1 MTSLAQQDKHV
12 TSLAQDKPV
21 CCFFFLA
28 HAGVKN
34 MKLWDYFMEKAL
46 EINMDM
52 YFYFHMPGQI
62 PTKARYK
69 QIPYD
74 SKSSWNDI
82 KLIQIINKCE
92 NLIVKKHNNKKGV
105 IYMVSG
111 NDIPIRH
118 PKNVI
123 YETQLCIGL
132 GDNEDYETWAR
143 RRMGQ
148 RLNKYLSHN
157 DFLFR
162 KKQAFD
168 NILYKGDIHNWVE
181 GITWHAITFEDVRFL
196 NKDSAY
202 DKWMDNL
209 HDIFSRVYHK
219 LDEAY
224 DKRKRDQKNKKKKIY
239 ENMVPAIPE
248 SHPQTFYTRKT
259 FLEKG
264 EEYFKKKWPY
274 LSICTVFDWRND
286 KGLYSPPLWKDPTGN
301 DSTEYINILNRFFAK
316 FNIYGILGLTI
327 FLSIVGNDNAMT
339 FRKVDEICETNVDFY
354 NFGKK
359 LIDETEIRNVVN
371 TLASKYSY
379 HCDNDTTKIFLFNN
393 KLPFIY
399 DLTFEFNKMMGF
411 DENAC
416 KKKFLI
422 ELMSSTVFHRDIWN
436 KQNKDTVN
444 SERVANWDPIVNPKY
459 SIKF

>member
-1 MTSLAQQDKHV
+1 M

-52 YFYFHMPGQI
+52 YYYFHMPCEI
-62 PTKARYK
+62 WTSNARYK
-69 QIPYD
+69 KIPYD
-74 SKSSWNDI
+74 SESSWNDI
-82 KLIQIINKCE
+82 KFIQIINTCE
-92 NLIVKKHNNKKGV
+92 KYIVNEHKGKKGV

-111 NDIPIRH
+111 NDIPVRH
-118 PKNVI
+118 PKRVI
-123 YETQLCIGL
+123 YETQMCIGL
-132 GDNEDYETWAR
+132 GGGENYETWAKQ
-143 RRMGQ
+143 RMGR

-162 KKQAFD
+162 EKQAFD
-168 NILYKGDIHNWVE
+168 NILYEGDIRNWVE

-202 DKWMDNL
+202 DKWLNNL
-209 HDIFSRVYHK
+209 HTIFSRVYHK

-224 DKRKRDQKNKKKKIY
+224 DKFKWAQRDKKRNIY
-239 ENMVPAIPE
+239 DNMVPNIAE

-259 FLEKG
+259 IGEKG

-286 KGLYSPPLWKDPTGN
+286 KGLYSPPLWKDPTGD

-327 FLSIVGNDNAMT
+327 FLSIMSNDNAMT

-379 HCDNDTTKIFLFNN
+379 LDNSDTTKIFLFTN
-393 KLPFIY
+393 KQPFVEE
-399 DLTFEFNKMMGF
+399 LTLLFNKMMGF

-416 KKKFLI
+416 KRKFLI
-422 ELMSSTVFHRDIWN
+422 DLMSSTVFHRDIWN
-436 KQNKDTVN
+436 KQKKDTVN
-444 SERVANWDPIVNPKY
+444 SGIAEKWEPIVNPKY